1 MSGRRE
7 GGRKRKRSTKVPEV
21 PARSAGG
28 PADALRESLER
39 RFRTTTTDVDLGRFT
54 APLLHP
60 ANSEELIDEEEFE
73 RDERLPY
80 WADVWPAAR
89 VLARHVAHLDG
100 HGHTLLELGCGA
112 GLVAAAAA
120 RAGFAVT
127 ATDYYED
134 SLSFTRVNVAAAAP
148 RATLHTQLV
157 DWRDFPED
165 LGTFDV
171 VVASD
176 VLYEHAYGPLVARA
190 IARTLADAGAAWLTD
205 PGRIAA
211 EAFVEEAQ
219 RLGLDVHTAERV
231 RLPIDE
237 SVVQTI
243 DLYVLRWPRVRRFP
257 SGASPRCGRA

>member
-1 MSGRRE
+1 MSDKGNSGSKRRASSE
-7 GGRKRKRSTKVPEV
+7 TAAKNAG
-21 PARSAGG
+21 SA
-28 PADALRESLER
+28 ADELRASLER
-39 RFRTTTTDVDLGRFT
+39 RFRTTTADVDLGRFT
-54 APLLHP
+54 ATLLLP
-60 ANSEELIDEEEFE
+60 ANSEELIDEEEFD

-100 HGHTLLELGCGA
+100 HGRTLLELGCGA

-134 SLSFTRVNVAAAAP
+134 SLLFTRANVAAAAP
-148 RATLHTQLV
+148 RAELRTRMV

-165 LGTFDV
+165 LGSFDV

-190 IARTLADAGAAWLTD
+190 IAGTLADTGAAWLTD

-219 RLGLDVHTAERV
+219 RQGLEVHTAERV
-231 RLPIDE
+231 RLPVDD

-243 DLYVLRWPRVRRFP
+243 DLYVLRWPRIRR
-257 SGASPRCGRA
+257 RR